1 MLKFV
6 PYLSLK
12 PIFSSNVLI
21 YSGLVSIYLLIIP
34 LFRQCSITVH
44 LVFCNKYLF
53 PYFLSSCP
61 LFTALSRP
69 FVPILMR
76 PFFCILIV
84 FSYFPA
90 SFLDISYSFTLLY
103 PPLVSFISRNSLYF
117 LTLLY
122 YIKTYIIIS
131 IYTTFFFSF
140 IFAMF

>member
-12 PIFSSNVLI
+12 PIFSSNILI

-34 LFRQCSITVH
+34 SLRYSSITVH

-53 PYFLSSCP
+53 SYFLSSCP

-69 FVPILMR
+69 FVPIPMR

-84 FSYFPA
+84 LSYLLT
-90 SFLDISYSFTLLY
+90 SFY
-103 PPLVSFISRNSLYF
+103 
-117 LTLLY
+117 
-122 YIKTYIIIS
+122 
-131 IYTTFFFSF
+131 
-140 IFAMF
+140 